1 MQPNDELTKHFR
13 LVKTQKAA
21 LEKLGIETV
30 QDLLFHFPH
39 RYEDVGAARRIIDIV
54 PNETVTVYGELNEL
68 DKKLSWRTKRY
79 VIEGTLSDATG
90 SIGLK
95 WFNQPYAL
103 KMFEHAKFVKVT
115 GKPAGTGKLYIA
127 NPTIEPMP
135 NLPDM
140 FVDGTPENEFFPVYP
155 ESRGISSRWVYH
167 AIHKI
172 LESGVQERIVDTIPE
187 NILKKYKLPALATAL
202 VWVHTP
208 QNKRD
213 SVSARKRFSFEE
225 VFLIQVAHQKSRADT
240 QELKAPHVTAS
251 TEAVKSYLTSLP
263 YKPTN
268 AQKKAIDDIMK
279 DFDKSYPMSRLLEGD
294 VGSGK
299 TTVAAATMYAIA
311 RGSIEDK
318 KYKKPQVAYMV
329 PTEILAKQQFAGLIE
344 AFEHSPIPIGLITGS
359 GCQKF
364 PSKVSPKEAT
374 KISRAQLSKWV
385 ANGEIPIV
393 VGTHA
398 LIQKTVQ
405 FENLAYVVIDE
416 QHRFGTQQRKKLAQK
431 DGSAPHLLSMTATP
445 IPRTLALT
453 IYGDLDLSVLDERPK
468 GRKTIHTKV
477 VPATKREEVYTAVRS
492 ELISGRQMYVICPR
506 IDEPDPDKA
515 MALRVK
521 SVRAEAKRLQEGP
534 LKEYVVDILHG
545 KMTPK
550 EKDEVMHAFEKG
562 DIDVLV
568 ATSVV
573 EVGVNVPNATIIIIE
588 GAERFGLSQLHQLRG
603 RVQRSSYQPY
613 CYLFTDSKTQTSI
626 SRLRALEKAS
636 DGFALAE
643 EDLKLRGAGQLAGA
657 QQWGVSDM
665 GMEALQN
672 IKMVEAARNEAAAL
686 IVKDPTLKAH
696 STIAERIAHYS
707 ENLHME

>member
-1 MQPNDELTKHFR
+1 MQPTDELTTHFR
-13 LVKTQKAA
+13 LIKPQKAA

-30 QDLLFHFPH
+30 QDLLFHFPN
-39 RYEDVGAARRIIDIV
+39 RYEDVGAARRIIDII
-54 PNETVTVYGELNEL
+54 PNETVTVYGELSEL

-90 SIGLK
+90 SIGLR
-95 WFNQPYAL
+95 WFNQPYAA
-103 KMFEHAKFVKVT
+103 KMFEHAKYVKVT
-115 GKPAGTGKLYIA
+115 GKPTGTGKLYIA
-127 NPTIEPMP
+127 NPTIEAML
-135 NLPDM
+135 NLPNIL
-140 FVDGTPENEFFPVYP
+140 GEESLSNELFPVYP

-172 LESGVQERIVDTIPE
+172 LEHGVHEHIADVIPTE
-187 NILKKYKLPALATAL
+187 ILNKYKLPTLASAL

-208 QNKRD
+208 QNTRD
-213 SVSARKRFSFEE
+213 ARSARKRFSFEE
-225 VFLIQVAHQKSRADT
+225 VFLIQVAHQKNRIDS

-251 TEAVKSYLTSLP
+251 EDALTSYLEALP
-263 YKPTN
+263 YKPTK
-268 AQKKAIDDIMK
+268 AQTKSITDVMK
-279 DFDKSYPMSRLLEGD
+279 DFTKSYPMSRLLEGD

-311 RGSIEDK
+311 RGAIESK
-318 KYKKPQVAYMV
+318 KYAKPQVAYMV

-344 AFEHSPIPIGLITGS
+344 AFEHSPISIGLITGS

-364 PSKVSPKEAT
+364 PSKVNPKEAT

-385 ANGEIPIV
+385 ASGEIPIV

-398 LIQKTVQ
+398 LIQKSVEFQ
-405 FENLAYVVIDE
+405 NLAYVVIDE

-453 IYGDLDLSVLDERPK
+453 MYGDLDLSILDERPK
-468 GRKTIHTKV
+468 GRKTIQTKV
-477 VPATKREEVYTAVRS
+477 VPPSKRDEVYTAVRS
-492 ELISGRQMYVICPR
+492 ELMNGRQMYVICPR
-506 IDEPDPDKA
+506 IEEPDPDKA
-515 MALRVK
+515 LALRVK
-521 SVRAEAKRLQEGP
+521 SVRAEAKRLQAGP
-534 LKEYVVDILHG
+534 LKDYKVEILHG
-545 KMTPK
+545 KMAPK
-550 EKDEVMHAFEKG
+550 EKDEVMASYEKG

-573 EVGVNVPNATIIIIE
+573 EVGVNVPNATMIIIE

-626 SRLRALEKAS
+626 TRLRALEKAS

-643 EDLKLRGAGQLAGA
+643 SDLQLRGAGQLAGA

-672 IKMVEAARNEAAAL
+672 IKMVEAARNEAADLVAKDAAL
-686 IVKDPTLKAH
+686 
-696 STIAERIAHYS
+696 STHPGIAQRIAHYLN
-707 ENLHME
+707 NLHME

>member
-1 MQPNDELTKHFR
+1 MQPQDELTQHFR
-13 LVKTQKAA
+13 LIKTQKAA
-21 LEKLGIETV
+21 LEKLGIHTV
-30 QDLLFHFPH
+30 QDLLFHFPS
-39 RYEDVGAARRIIDIV
+39 RYEDVGAARRIIDVV
-54 PNETVTVYGELNEL
+54 PNETVTVYGELMNLE
-68 DKKLSWRTKRY
+68 KKLAWKTKRY
-79 VIEGTLSDATG
+79 MVEGTLTDATG

-95 WFNQPYAL
+95 WFNQPYAA

-115 GKPAGTGKLYIA
+115 GKPTGTGKLYFA
-127 NPTIEPMP
+127 NPTVEAMP
-135 NLPDM
+135 NLPAVFD
-140 FVDGTPENEFFPVYP
+140 NETLSNELFPVYP
-155 ESRGISSRWVYH
+155 ESRGVSSRWIYH
-167 AIHKI
+167 AVHKI
-172 LESGVQERIVDTIPE
+172 LESGVHEHISDLIPE
-187 NILKKYKLPALATAL
+187 EILKKYKLPTIASAL

-208 QNKRD
+208 QNTRD
-213 SVSARKRFSFEE
+213 ASAARKRFSFEE
-225 VFLIQVAHQKSRADT
+225 VFLIQVAHQKNRHDT
-240 QELKAPHVTAS
+240 QELKAPHVTAN
-251 TEAVKSYLTSLP
+251 EDALESYLDALP
-263 YKPTN
+263 YTPTN
-268 AQKKAIDDIMK
+268 AQKKSIKDIMK
-279 DFDKSYPMSRLLEGD
+279 DFKKSYPMSRLLEGD

-311 RGSIEDK
+311 RGAIEEK
-318 KYKKPQVAYMV
+318 KYAKPQVAYMV

-344 AFEHSPIPIGLITGS
+344 AFEHSSIPIGLITGS

-364 PSKVSPKEAT
+364 PSKVNPKEAT

-445 IPRTLALT
+445 IPRTLSLT

-468 GRKTIHTKV
+468 GRKTIQTKV
-477 VPATKREEVYTAVRS
+477 VPPSKREDVYTGVRS
-492 ELISGRQMYVICPR
+492 ELMSGRQMYVICPR
-506 IDEPDPDKA
+506 IEEPDPDKA
-515 MALRVK
+515 LALRVK
-521 SVRAEAKRLQEGP
+521 SVRAEAKRLQDGP
-534 LKEYVVDILHG
+534 LKEYKVDILHG

-550 EKDEVMHAFEKG
+550 EKDEVMQAFEAG

-573 EVGVNVPNATIIIIE
+573 EVGVNVPNATMIIIE

-626 SRLRALEKAS
+626 TRLRALEKAS
-636 DGFALAE
+636 DGFLLAE
-643 EDLKLRGAGQLAGA
+643 EDLKLRGAGQLAGT
-657 QQWGVSDM
+657 QQWGVSDL

-672 IKMVEAARNEAAAL
+672 IKMVEAARNEAAVL
-686 IVKDPTLKAH
+686 VESDPTLANH
-696 STIAERIAHYS
+696 EGIAERIVLHLKD
-707 ENLHME
+707 LHME